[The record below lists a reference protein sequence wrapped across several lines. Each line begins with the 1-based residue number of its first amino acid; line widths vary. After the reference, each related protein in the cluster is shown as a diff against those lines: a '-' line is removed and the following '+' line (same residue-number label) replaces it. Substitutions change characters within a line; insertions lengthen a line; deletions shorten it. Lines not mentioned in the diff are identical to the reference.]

1 MPTYKLHYFNLRA
14 RGELIR
20 LLFAAADVR
29 YEDHRIDFKD
39 WLALKPSTP
48 LRSLAPRTC
57 AELAASARSVPL
69 PAASCFGN

>member
-20 LLFAAADVR
+20 LLFAASDMR

-39 WLALKPSTP
+39 WLSLKPSTP
-48 LRSLAPRTC
+48 PRSLVPSSC
-57 AELAASARSVPL
+57 AERAVPARSFPL
-69 PAASCFGN
+69 PAAAGT